1 MTKYIFVTGGV
12 VSGLGKGIT
21 SASLGNL
28 LKARGLSIVNQK
40 LDPYINV
47 DPDTMNPFQHGE
59 VFVTEDGATTDLD
72 LGHYERFTGVNL
84 RKDANVTTGS
94 IYRKVIERERKG
106 DYLGAT
112 VQVIPHIT
120 DEIKR
125 RIKGISNEVDV
136 QITEIGGTV
145 GDIEILPFL
154 EAARQI
160 RKEFGQEN
168 VMFVHVTLVPFI
180 GPSTELKTK
189 PTQHSVS
196 MLRSYG
202 ISPDLIVLRS
212 EQELT
217 DEIKSKV
224 SLFCDVSFENVI
236 NAPDLDDI
244 YDVPIKMYEEGLDA
258 AVDKR
263 LALNSDSPDL
273 SRWNEMLSLKNGV
286 NKNVKI
292 AILGKY
298 FGLPDSYMSV
308 VEALK
313 HSCLQNKVNLDLVW
327 IDADNYEIED
337 LKNLNG
343 VVVPGGFGYR
353 GIEGKIGAIEYLR
366 KNKIPFLGICLGL
379 QCAVIEFARNVCGI
393 SDANSTEFS
402 QTTKNP
408 VIDLLP
414 NQDLEADDVGAS
426 MRLGTY
432 PCKIQPDTMAKDI
445 YNNEII
451 YERHR
456 HRYEVNN
463 KFRNELESKGLVFSG
478 LSPDEDLVEM
488 IELKDHPYFVA
499 SQFHPEFKSRPWDPA
514 PMFNSFI
521 AASKEIEF
529 FDEKGSRIHELEKVE
544 INPYGLKILELNEIP
559 SLKKQ
564 KGLFI
569 IWADSGIKG
578 EHYLHAGDG
587 VPLRTVKALDE
598 GLPPFNSK
606 GLSIFISYK
615 I

>member
-28 LKARGLSIVNQK
+28 LKARGLTVINQK

-84 RKDANVTTGS
+84 RKDSNVTTGS
-94 IYRKVIERERKG
+94 IYRKVIESERKG

-125 RIKGISNEVDV
+125 RIKGISNDVDV

-160 RKEFGQEN
+160 RKELGTEN

-196 MLRSYG
+196 LLRAAG
-202 ISPDLIVLRS
+202 ISPDIIVLRS
-212 EQELT
+212 DRELN

-224 SLFCDVSFENVI
+224 SLFCDVAVNNVI

-244 YDVPIKMYEEGLDA
+244 YEVPLRMLEEGLDQ
-258 AVDKR
+258 AVDER
-263 LALNSDSPDL
+263 LNLHTSEPSL
-273 SRWNEMLSLKNGV
+273 EEWKSMVSLKLEADQT
-286 NKNVKI
+286 VKI

-298 FGLPDSYMSV
+298 FGLPDSYLSV
-308 VEALK
+308 VESLNHA
-313 HSCLQNKVNLDLVW
+313 CLQNKVKLDLHW
-327 IDADNYEIED
+327 IDADNFELETLQD
-337 LKNLNG
+337 LDG
-343 VVVPGGFGYR
+343 VIVPGGFGYR
-353 GIEGKIGAIEYLR
+353 GIEGKISAIEYIR
-366 KNKIPFLGICLGL
+366 KNNIPFLGICLGL

-393 SDANSTEFS
+393 DDANSSEFS
-402 QTTKNP
+402 KNTKNY

-414 NQDLEADDVGAS
+414 NQDLEKDDVGAS

-432 PCKIQPDTMAKDI
+432 PCKLNDDSLAAQIYKD
-445 YNNEII
+445 EII

-463 KFRNELESKGLVFSG
+463 KYREIFIEKGMKIGGV
-478 LSPDEDLVEM
+478 SPDNNLVEM
-488 IELKDHPYFVA
+488 IELPDHPFFIA

-514 PMFNSFI
+514 PLF
-521 AASKEIEF
+521 KEF
-529 FDEKGSRIHELEKVE
+529 VLA
-544 INPYGLKILELNEIP
+544 
-559 SLKKQ
+559 SLKN
-564 KGLFI
+564 I
-569 IWADSGIKG
+569 SNNSENIVSETIK
-578 EHYLHAGDG
+578 E
-587 VPLRTVKALDE
+587 K
-598 GLPPFNSK
+598 
-606 GLSIFISYK
+606 
-615 I
+615 

>member
-28 LKARGLSIVNQK
+28 LKARGLSVVNQK

-160 RKEFGQEN
+160 RKELGQEN

-202 ISPDLIVLRS
+202 ISPDIIVLRS
-212 EQELT
+212 EQELN
-217 DEIKSKV
+217 DEIKNKV
-224 SLFCDVSFENVI
+224 SLFCDVSLENVI

-244 YDVPIKMYEEGLDA
+244 YDIPIKMFEEGLDSS
-258 AVDKR
+258 VNTR
-263 LALNSDSPDL
+263 LMLNSSSPDFTQ
-273 SRWNEMLSLKNGV
+273 WKQMLSLKDGV
-286 NKNVKI
+286 QKNIKI

-313 HSCLQNKVNLDLVW
+313 HACLHNKVNLELVW
-327 IDADNYEIED
+327 IDADNFD
-337 LKNLNG
+337 LDELKKLNG

-353 GIEGKIGAIEYLR
+353 GIEGKILAIEYLR
-366 KNKIPFLGICLGL
+366 KNNIPFLGICLGL

-414 NQDLEADDVGAS
+414 NQNLEHDDVGAS

-432 PCKIQPDTMAKDI
+432 PCKIQPNTTVNEI
-445 YNNEII
+445 YKNEII

-463 KFRNELESKGLVFSG
+463 KFRKELEDNGLIFSG

-499 SQFHPEFKSRPWDPA
+499 SQFHPEFKSRPWEPA

-521 AASKEIEF
+521 NASKNIEF
-529 FDEKGSRIHELEKVE
+529 VIENVEDGQKV
-544 INPYGLKILELNEIP
+544 K
-559 SLKKQ
+559 
-564 KGLFI
+564 
-569 IWADSGIKG
+569 D
-578 EHYLHAGDG
+578 
-587 VPLRTVKALDE
+587 
-598 GLPPFNSK
+598 
-606 GLSIFISYK
+606 
-615 I
+615 

>member
-28 LKARGLSIVNQK
+28 LKARNLTVVNQK

-84 RKDANVTTGS
+84 KRDANVTTGS

-106 DYLGAT
+106 SYLGDT

-125 RIKGISNEVDV
+125 RIKGISNNVDV

-168 VMFVHVTLVPFI
+168 VMFVHVTLVPYI

-202 ISPDLIVLRS
+202 ISPDLIVLR
-212 EQELT
+212 T
-217 DEIKSKV
+217 DRDLGQEIKNKV
-224 SLFCDVSFENVI
+224 SLFCDVDISNVI
-236 NAPDLDDI
+236 EAPDLSDI
-244 YDVPIKMYEEGLDA
+244 YDVPIKMFEEGLDE

-263 LALNSDSPDL
+263 LNLQTSPPDL
-273 SRWNEMLSLKNGV
+273 SKWKSMMDLKKDIK
-286 NKNVKI
+286 KNI
-292 AILGKY
+292 RIGILGKY

-308 VEALK
+308 VEALR
-313 HSCLQNKVNLDLVW
+313 HSCLQQKLSLDLVW
-327 IDADNYEIED
+327 LDADNYELEE
-337 LKNLNG
+337 LSSLNG
-343 VVVPGGFGYR
+343 VIIPGGFGYR
-353 GIEGKIGAIEYLR
+353 GIEGKIEAIKYIRE
-366 KNKIPFLGICLGL
+366 NKIPFLGICLGL
-379 QCAVIEFARNVCGI
+379 QCAVIEFARNVCNI
-393 SDANSTEFS
+393 KDANSSEFS
-402 QTTKNP
+402 QSSENL

-414 NQDLEADDVGAS
+414 DQNLEKDDVGAS

-432 PCKIQPDTMAKDI
+432 PCKIQSGSVSKSIYKD
-445 YNNEII
+445 EVI

-463 KFRNELESKGLVFSG
+463 KYRDQLAEGGLVFSG
-478 LSPDEDLVEM
+478 LSPDNNLVEM
-488 IELKDHPYFVA
+488 IELRDHPYFVA
-499 SQFHPEFKSRPWDPA
+499 SQFHPEFKSRPWEPA
-514 PMFNSFI
+514 PMFYSFVE
-521 AASKEIEF
+521 AAA
-529 FDEKGSRIHELEKVE
+529 KVE
-544 INPYGLKILELNEIP
+544 NSE
-559 SLKKQ
+559 
-564 KGLFI
+564 
-569 IWADSGIKG
+569 
-578 EHYLHAGDG
+578 
-587 VPLRTVKALDE
+587 VPLKNEQTVSD
-598 GLPPFNSK
+598 
-606 GLSIFISYK
+606 
-615 I
+615 

>member
-28 LKARGLSIVNQK
+28 LKSRGLTIVNQK

-84 RKDANVTTGS
+84 GKDANVTTGS

-125 RIKGISNEVDV
+125 RIKGISNDVDV

-145 GDIEILPFL
+145 GDIEILPYL

-160 RKEFGQEN
+160 RKELGQEN
-168 VMFVHVTLVPFI
+168 VMFIHVTLVPYI
-180 GPSTELKTK
+180 GPSTEMKTK

-196 MLRSYG
+196 MLRGYG
-202 ISPDLIVLRS
+202 ISPDIIVLRS
-212 EQELT
+212 DRAL
-217 DEIKSKV
+217 DEDIKNKV
-224 SLFCDVSFENVI
+224 SLFCDVSYENII

-244 YDVPIKMYEEGLDA
+244 YDVPLKMHSEGLDI

-263 LALNSDSPDL
+263 LNLNTENPELEDWKSMLDL
-273 SRWNEMLSLKNGV
+273 KKEATKVVS
-286 NKNVKI
+286 I

-298 FGLPDSYMSV
+298 FGLPDSYLSV
-308 VEALK
+308 VESLK
-313 HSCLQNKVNLDLVW
+313 HACLQNKVSLDLQW

-337 LKNLNG
+337 ISNLDG
-343 VVVPGGFGYR
+343 VVVPGGFGVR
-353 GIEGKIGAIEYLR
+353 GIEGKIAAIQYLR
-366 KNKIPFLGICLGL
+366 ENKIPFLGICLGL

-393 SDANSTEFS
+393 TNANSSEFS
-402 QTTKNP
+402 QNTKDF

-414 NQDLEADDVGAS
+414 NQDLDKDDVGAS

-432 PCKIQPDTMAKDI
+432 PCKIIKDTKTSEI
-445 YNNEII
+445 YIDEVI

-463 KFRNELESKGLVFSG
+463 KYRELLEKNGLIFSG
-478 LSPDEDLVEM
+478 LSPDNKLVEM
-488 IELKDHPYFVA
+488 IELKDHPFFVA
-499 SQFHPEFKSRPWDPA
+499 SQFHPEFKSRPWQPA
-514 PMFNSFI
+514 PMFHKFI
-521 AASKEIEF
+521 QSASTM
-529 FDEKGSRIHELEKVE
+529 
-544 INPYGLKILELNEIP
+544 N
-559 SLKKQ
+559 KKDN
-564 KGLFI
+564 
-569 IWADSGIKG
+569 A
-578 EHYLHAGDG
+578 
-587 VPLRTVKALDE
+587 V
-598 GLPPFNSK
+598 
-606 GLSIFISYK
+606 SYK
-615 I
+615 TKVKD

>member
-1 MTKYIFVTGGV
+1 VTKYIFVTGGV

-28 LKARGLSIVNQK
+28 LKSRGLSIVNQK

-125 RIKGISNEVDV
+125 RIKGISNDVDV

-160 RKEFGQEN
+160 RKELGSEN
-168 VMFVHVTLVPFI
+168 VMFIHVTLVPFI

-196 MLRSYG
+196 MLRGYG

-212 EQELT
+212 DRGL
-217 DEIKSKV
+217 DEDIKNKV
-224 SLFCDVSFENVI
+224 SLFCDVSYENVI

-244 YDVPIKMYEEGLDA
+244 YDVPLKMHSEGLDA

-263 LALNSDSPDL
+263 LNLDTTEPELQDWKNMLDL
-273 SRWNEMLSLKNGV
+273 KKEATKDV
-286 NKNVKI
+286 EI

-308 VEALK
+308 VESLK
-313 HSCLQNKVNLDLVW
+313 HACLQNKVNLNLHW
-327 IDADNYEIED
+327 IDADNYDNED
-337 LKNLNG
+337 LSNLDG
-343 VVVPGGFGYR
+343 VVVPGGFGVR
-353 GIEGKIGAIEYLR
+353 GIEGKISAIQYLR
-366 KNKIPFLGICLGL
+366 ENKVPFLGICLGL
-379 QCAVIEFARNVCGI
+379 QCAVIEYARNVCGI
-393 SDANSTEFS
+393 SDANSSEFS
-402 QTTKNP
+402 QNTKDF

-414 NQDLEADDVGAS
+414 NQDLDKDDVGAS

-432 PCKIQPDTMAKDI
+432 PCKIEKNTLTSEIYKD
-445 YNNEII
+445 EVI

-463 KFRNELESKGLVFSG
+463 KYRDTLEENGLIFSG
-478 LSPDEDLVEM
+478 LSPDNNLVEM
-488 IELKDHPYFVA
+488 IELKDHPFFVA
-499 SQFHPEFKSRPWDPA
+499 SQFHPEFKSRPWEPS
-514 PMFNSFI
+514 PIFNSFI
-521 AASKEIEF
+521 KSASIKTQNKNEATL
-529 FDEKGSRIHELEKVE
+529 KTKV
-544 INPYGLKILELNEIP
+544 K
-559 SLKKQ
+559 
-564 KGLFI
+564 
-569 IWADSGIKG
+569 D
-578 EHYLHAGDG
+578 
-587 VPLRTVKALDE
+587 
-598 GLPPFNSK
+598 
-606 GLSIFISYK
+606 
-615 I
+615 

>member
-28 LKARGLSIVNQK
+28 LKSRGLSVINQK

-84 RKDANVTTGS
+84 RKDSNVTTGS
-94 IYRKVIERERKG
+94 IYRKVIESERKG

-125 RIKGISNEVDV
+125 RIKGISNDIDV

-160 RKEFGQEN
+160 RKELGSEN
-168 VMFVHVTLVPFI
+168 VMFIHVTLVPFI

-189 PTQHSVS
+189 PTQHSVTL
-196 MLRSYG
+196 LRAAG

-212 EQELT
+212 DRELNE
-217 DEIKSKV
+217 EIKSKV
-224 SLFCDVSFENVI
+224 SLFCDVSLSNVI

-244 YDVPIKMYEEGLDA
+244 YEVPLRMFDEGLDN
-258 AVDKR
+258 AVNDR
-263 LALNSDSPDL
+263 LKLNSNSQDL
-273 SRWNEMLSLKNGV
+273 SQWKTMVDLKQNA
-286 NKNVKI
+286 KNTVKI

-298 FGLPDSYMSV
+298 FGLPDSYLSV
-308 VEALK
+308 VESLK
-313 HSCLQNKVNLDLVW
+313 HSCLQNNVKLDLHW
-327 IDADNYEIED
+327 IDADNFELD
-337 LKNLNG
+337 SLADMDG
-343 VVVPGGFGYR
+343 VIVPGGFGYR
-353 GIEGKIGAIEYLR
+353 GIEGKISAIQYIRE
-366 KNKIPFLGICLGL
+366 NKIPFLGICLGL
-379 QCAVIEFARNVCGI
+379 QCAVIEFARNICGI
-393 SDANSTEFS
+393 SDANSSEFS
-402 QTTKNP
+402 QNTKNY

-414 NQDLEADDVGAS
+414 NQDLDKDDVGAS

-432 PCKIQPDTMAKDI
+432 PCKINPDTIASKI
-445 YNNEII
+445 YSDEVI

-463 KFRNELESKGLVFSG
+463 KYRDKLIENGLIIGGV
-478 LSPDEDLVEM
+478 SPDNNLVEM
-488 IELKDHPYFVA
+488 IEIKDHPYFVA
-499 SQFHPEFKSRPWDPA
+499 SQFHPEFKSRPWEPA
-514 PMFNSFI
+514 PLFNDFI
-521 AASKEIEF
+521 AS
-529 FDEKGSRIHELEKVE
+529 S
-544 INPYGLKILELNEIP
+544 
-559 SLKKQ
+559 
-564 KGLFI
+564 
-569 IWADSGIKG
+569 IKTKSS
-578 EHYLHAGDG
+578 ESNNI
-587 VPLRTVKALDE
+587 VSETVK
-598 GLPPFNSK
+598 K
-606 GLSIFISYK
+606 K
-615 I
+615 

>member
-28 LKARGLSIVNQK
+28 LKARGLTVINQK

-84 RKDANVTTGS
+84 RKDSNVTTGS
-94 IYRKVIERERKG
+94 IYRKVIESERKG

-125 RIKGISNEVDV
+125 RIKGISNDVDV

-160 RKEFGQEN
+160 RKELGTEN

-196 MLRSYG
+196 LLRAAG
-202 ISPDLIVLRS
+202 ISPDIIVLRS
-212 EQELT
+212 DRELN

-224 SLFCDVSFENVI
+224 SLFCDVAVNNVI
-236 NAPDLDDI
+236 YAPDLDDI
-244 YDVPIKMYEEGLDA
+244 YEVPLRMLEEGLDQ
-258 AVDKR
+258 AVDER
-263 LALNSDSPDL
+263 LNLHTSEPSL
-273 SRWNEMLSLKNGV
+273 EEWKSMVSLKLEADQT
-286 NKNVKI
+286 VKI

-298 FGLPDSYMSV
+298 FGLPDSYLSV
-308 VEALK
+308 VESLNHA
-313 HSCLQNKVNLDLVW
+313 CLQNKVKLDLHW
-327 IDADNYEIED
+327 IDADNFELETLQDID
-337 LKNLNG
+337 G
-343 VVVPGGFGYR
+343 VIVPGGFGYR
-353 GIEGKIGAIEYLR
+353 GIEGKISAIEYIR
-366 KNKIPFLGICLGL
+366 KNNIPFLGICLGL

-393 SDANSTEFS
+393 DDANSSEFS
-402 QTTKNP
+402 KNTKNY

-414 NQDLEADDVGAS
+414 NQDLEKDDVGAS

-432 PCKIQPDTMAKDI
+432 PCKLNDDSLAAQIYKD
-445 YNNEII
+445 EII

-463 KFRNELESKGLVFSG
+463 KYREIFIEKGMKIGGV
-478 LSPDEDLVEM
+478 SPDNNLVEM
-488 IELKDHPYFVA
+488 IELPDHPFFIA

-514 PMFNSFI
+514 PLF
-521 AASKEIEF
+521 KEF
-529 FDEKGSRIHELEKVE
+529 VLA
-544 INPYGLKILELNEIP
+544 
-559 SLKKQ
+559 SLKN
-564 KGLFI
+564 I
-569 IWADSGIKG
+569 SNNSDNIVSETIK
-578 EHYLHAGDG
+578 E
-587 VPLRTVKALDE
+587 K
-598 GLPPFNSK
+598 
-606 GLSIFISYK
+606 
-615 I
+615 

>member
-1 MTKYIFVTGGV
+1 VTKYIFVTGGV

-28 LKARGLSIVNQK
+28 LKSRGLSIVNQK

-125 RIKGISNEVDV
+125 RIKGISNDVDV

-160 RKEFGQEN
+160 RKELGSEN
-168 VMFVHVTLVPFI
+168 VMFIHVTLVPFI

-196 MLRSYG
+196 MLRGYG

-212 EQELT
+212 DRGL
-217 DEIKSKV
+217 DEDIKNKV
-224 SLFCDVSFENVI
+224 SLFCDVSYENVI

-244 YDVPIKMYEEGLDA
+244 YDVPLKMHSEGLDA

-263 LALNSDSPDL
+263 LNLDTIEPELQDWKNMLDL
-273 SRWNEMLSLKNGV
+273 KKEATKDV
-286 NKNVKI
+286 EI

-308 VEALK
+308 VESLK
-313 HSCLQNKVNLDLVW
+313 HACLQNKVNLNLHW
-327 IDADNYEIED
+327 IDADNYDNED
-337 LKNLNG
+337 LSNLDG
-343 VVVPGGFGYR
+343 VVVPGGFGVR
-353 GIEGKIGAIEYLR
+353 GIEGKISAIQYLR
-366 KNKIPFLGICLGL
+366 ENKVPFLGICLGL
-379 QCAVIEFARNVCGI
+379 QCAVIEYARNVCGI
-393 SDANSTEFS
+393 SDANSSEFS
-402 QTTKNP
+402 QNTKDF

-414 NQDLEADDVGAS
+414 NQDLDKDDVGAS

-432 PCKIQPDTMAKDI
+432 PCKIEKNTLTSEIYKD
-445 YNNEII
+445 EVI

-463 KFRNELESKGLVFSG
+463 KYRDTLEENGLIFSG
-478 LSPDEDLVEM
+478 LSPDNNLVEM
-488 IELKDHPYFVA
+488 IELKDHPFFVA
-499 SQFHPEFKSRPWDPA
+499 SQFHPEFKSRPWEPS
-514 PMFNSFI
+514 PIFNSFI
-521 AASKEIEF
+521 KSASIETQNKN
-529 FDEKGSRIHELEKVE
+529 EATLKTKV
-544 INPYGLKILELNEIP
+544 K
-559 SLKKQ
+559 
-564 KGLFI
+564 
-569 IWADSGIKG
+569 D
-578 EHYLHAGDG
+578 
-587 VPLRTVKALDE
+587 
-598 GLPPFNSK
+598 
-606 GLSIFISYK
+606 
-615 I
+615 

>member
-28 LKARGLSIVNQK
+28 LKSRGLSVINQK

-84 RKDANVTTGS
+84 RKDSNVTTGS
-94 IYRKVIERERKG
+94 IYRKVIESERKG

-125 RIKGISNEVDV
+125 RIKGISNDIDV

-160 RKEFGQEN
+160 RKELGSEN

-189 PTQHSVS
+189 PTQHSVTL
-196 MLRSYG
+196 LRAAG

-212 EQELT
+212 DRELNE
-217 DEIKSKV
+217 EIKSKV
-224 SLFCDVSFENVI
+224 SLFCDVSLSNVI

-244 YDVPIKMYEEGLDA
+244 YEVPLRMFDEGLDN
-258 AVDKR
+258 AVNDR
-263 LALNSDSPDL
+263 LKLNSNSQDL
-273 SRWNEMLSLKNGV
+273 SQWKTMVDLKQNAI
-286 NKNVKI
+286 NTVKI

-298 FGLPDSYMSV
+298 FGLPDSYLSV
-308 VEALK
+308 VESLK
-313 HSCLQNKVNLDLVW
+313 HSCLHNNVKLDLHW
-327 IDADNYEIED
+327 IDADNFELD
-337 LKNLNG
+337 SLADMDG
-343 VVVPGGFGYR
+343 VIVPGGFGYR
-353 GIEGKIGAIEYLR
+353 GIEGKISAIQYIRE
-366 KNKIPFLGICLGL
+366 NKIPFLGICLGL

-393 SDANSTEFS
+393 SDANSSEFS
-402 QTTKNP
+402 QNTKNY

-414 NQDLEADDVGAS
+414 NQDLDKDDVGAS

-432 PCKIQPDTMAKDI
+432 PCKINPDTIASKI
-445 YNNEII
+445 YSDEVI

-463 KFRNELESKGLVFSG
+463 KYRDKLIENGLIIGGV
-478 LSPDEDLVEM
+478 SPDNNLVEM
-488 IELKDHPYFVA
+488 IEIKDHPYFVA
-499 SQFHPEFKSRPWDPA
+499 SQFHPEFKSRPWEPA
-514 PMFNSFI
+514 PLFNDFI
-521 AASKEIEF
+521 AS
-529 FDEKGSRIHELEKVE
+529 S
-544 INPYGLKILELNEIP
+544 
-559 SLKKQ
+559 
-564 KGLFI
+564 
-569 IWADSGIKG
+569 IKTKSS
-578 EHYLHAGDG
+578 ESNNI
-587 VPLRTVKALDE
+587 VTETVK
-598 GLPPFNSK
+598 K
-606 GLSIFISYK
+606 K
-615 I
+615 

>member
-28 LKARGLSIVNQK
+28 LKSRGLSVVNQK

-72 LGHYERFTGVNL
+72 LGHYERFTGINL

-125 RIKGISNEVDV
+125 RIKGISNDVDV

-212 EQELT
+212 DRDLT

-224 SLFCDVSFENVI
+224 SLFCDVDLHNVI
-236 NAPDLDDI
+236 NAPDLNDI
-244 YDVPIKMYEEGLDA
+244 YDVPLKMLDEGLDS

-263 LALNSDSPDL
+263 LKLNTPEPDL
-273 SRWNEMLSLKNGV
+273 TKWKSMMSLKEGV
-286 NKNVKI
+286 TKNVNI

-313 HSCLQNKVNLDLVW
+313 HACLQNKVKLNLHW
-327 IDADNYEIED
+327 IDADNFDIEELSSLD
-337 LKNLNG
+337 G

-353 GIEGKIGAIEYLR
+353 GIEGKISAIEFIR
-366 KNKIPFLGICLGL
+366 KNNIPFLGICLGL

-393 SDANSTEFS
+393 SDANSSEFS
-402 QTTKNP
+402 KNSKNP
-408 VIDLLP
+408 VIDILP
-414 NQDLEADDVGAS
+414 NQNLEKDDIGAS

-432 PCKIQPDTMAKDI
+432 PCKVIPDTHAQEI
-445 YNNEII
+445 YGNEIV

-463 KFRNELESKGLVFSG
+463 KYRKDLEASGLVFSG
-478 LSPDEDLVEM
+478 VSPDDDLIEM
-488 IELKDHPYFVA
+488 IELKDHPFFVA

-521 AASKEIEF
+521 KASKEI
-529 FDEKGSRIHELEKVE
+529 DISTEKIDDSSKVR
-544 INPYGLKILELNEIP
+544 
-559 SLKKQ
+559 
-564 KGLFI
+564 
-569 IWADSGIKG
+569 D
-578 EHYLHAGDG
+578 
-587 VPLRTVKALDE
+587 
-598 GLPPFNSK
+598 
-606 GLSIFISYK
+606 
-615 I
+615 

>member
-1 MTKYIFVTGGV
+1 VTKYIFVTGGV

-28 LKARGLSIVNQK
+28 LKSRGLTIVNQK

-125 RIKGISNEVDV
+125 RIKGISNDVDV

-154 EAARQI
+154 EAARQM
-160 RKEFGQEN
+160 RKELGQEN
-168 VMFVHVTLVPFI
+168 VMFIHVTLVPFI

-196 MLRSYG
+196 MLRGYG
-202 ISPDLIVLRS
+202 ISPDIIVLRS
-212 EQELT
+212 DRKL
-217 DEIKSKV
+217 DEDIKNKV
-224 SLFCDVSFENVI
+224 SLFCDVSYENVI

-244 YDVPIKMYEEGLDA
+244 YDVPLKMHSEGLDV
-258 AVDKR
+258 AVNKR
-263 LALNSDSPDL
+263 LNLNTEEPEL
-273 SRWNEMLSLKNGV
+273 NEWKNMLSLK
-286 NKNVKI
+286 KESSKDVKI

-308 VEALK
+308 VESLK
-313 HSCLQNKVNLDLVW
+313 HACLQNKVNLDLQW
-327 IDADNYEIED
+327 IDADNYDAED
-337 LKNLNG
+337 ISNLDG
-343 VVVPGGFGYR
+343 VVVPGGFGVR
-353 GIEGKIGAIEYLR
+353 GIEGKISAIQYLR
-366 KNKIPFLGICLGL
+366 ENKIPFLGICLGL
-379 QCAVIEFARNVCGI
+379 QCAVIEYARNVCGI
-393 SDANSTEFS
+393 NEANSSEFS
-402 QTTKNP
+402 QNTKDF

-414 NQDLEADDVGAS
+414 NQDLEKDDVGAS

-432 PCKIQPDTMAKDI
+432 PCKITKNTITSEIYKD
-445 YNNEII
+445 EVI

-463 KFRNELESKGLVFSG
+463 KYREVLEKNGLIFSG
-478 LSPDEDLVEM
+478 LSPDNNLVEM
-488 IELKDHPYFVA
+488 IELKDHPFFVA
-499 SQFHPEFKSRPWDPA
+499 SQFHPEFKSRPWEPA
-514 PMFNSFI
+514 PMFNKFI
-521 AASKEIEF
+521 QSAASSQNT
-529 FDEKGSRIHELEKVE
+529 EKTTSTKTKV
-544 INPYGLKILELNEIP
+544 K
-559 SLKKQ
+559 
-564 KGLFI
+564 
-569 IWADSGIKG
+569 D
-578 EHYLHAGDG
+578 
-587 VPLRTVKALDE
+587 
-598 GLPPFNSK
+598 
-606 GLSIFISYK
+606 
-615 I
+615 

>member
-28 LKARGLSIVNQK
+28 LKSRGLTIVNQK

-72 LGHYERFTGVNL
+72 LGHYKRFTGVNL

-125 RIKGISNEVDV
+125 RIKGISNDVDV

-154 EAARQI
+154 EAARQM
-160 RKEFGQEN
+160 RKELGQEN
-168 VMFVHVTLVPFI
+168 VMFIHVTLVPFI

-196 MLRSYG
+196 MLRGYG
-202 ISPDLIVLRS
+202 ISPDIIVLRS
-212 EQELT
+212 DRKL
-217 DEIKSKV
+217 DEDIKNKV
-224 SLFCDVSFENVI
+224 SLFCDVSYENVI

-244 YDVPIKMYEEGLDA
+244 YDVPLKMHSEGLDV
-258 AVDKR
+258 AVNKR
-263 LALNSDSPDL
+263 LNLNTEEPEL
-273 SRWNEMLSLKNGV
+273 NEWKNMLSLK
-286 NKNVKI
+286 KESSKDVKI

-308 VEALK
+308 VESLK
-313 HSCLQNKVNLDLVW
+313 HACLQNKVNLDLQW
-327 IDADNYEIED
+327 IDADNYDAED
-337 LKNLNG
+337 ISNLDG
-343 VVVPGGFGYR
+343 VVVPGGFGVR
-353 GIEGKIGAIEYLR
+353 GIEGKISAIQYLR
-366 KNKIPFLGICLGL
+366 ENKIPFLGICLGL
-379 QCAVIEFARNVCGI
+379 QCAVIEYARNVCGI
-393 SDANSTEFS
+393 NEANSSEFS
-402 QTTKNP
+402 QNTKDF

-414 NQDLEADDVGAS
+414 NQDLDKDDVGAS

-432 PCKIQPDTMAKDI
+432 PCKITKNTITSEIYKD
-445 YNNEII
+445 EVI

-463 KFRNELESKGLVFSG
+463 KYREVLEKNGLIFSG
-478 LSPDEDLVEM
+478 LSPDNNLVEM
-488 IELKDHPYFVA
+488 IELKDHPFFVA
-499 SQFHPEFKSRPWDPA
+499 SQFHPEFKSRPWEPA
-514 PMFNSFI
+514 PMFNKFI
-521 AASKEIEF
+521 QSAASSQNT
-529 FDEKGSRIHELEKVE
+529 EKTTSAKTKV
-544 INPYGLKILELNEIP
+544 K
-559 SLKKQ
+559 
-564 KGLFI
+564 
-569 IWADSGIKG
+569 D
-578 EHYLHAGDG
+578 
-587 VPLRTVKALDE
+587 
-598 GLPPFNSK
+598 
-606 GLSIFISYK
+606 
-615 I
+615 

>member
-28 LKARGLSIVNQK
+28 LKARGLSVVNQK

-160 RKEFGQEN
+160 RKELGQEN

-202 ISPDLIVLRS
+202 ISPDIIVLRS
-212 EQELT
+212 EQELN
-217 DEIKSKV
+217 DEIKNKV
-224 SLFCDVSFENVI
+224 SLFCDVSLENVI

-244 YDVPIKMYEEGLDA
+244 YDIPIKMFEEGLDSS
-258 AVDKR
+258 VNTR
-263 LALNSDSPDL
+263 LMLNSSPPDFTQ
-273 SRWNEMLSLKNGV
+273 WKQMLSLKDGV
-286 NKNVKI
+286 QKNIKI

-313 HSCLQNKVNLDLVW
+313 HACLHNKVNLDLVW
-327 IDADNYEIED
+327 IDADNFDIDE
-337 LKNLNG
+337 LKKLNG

-353 GIEGKIGAIEYLR
+353 GIEGKILAIEYLR
-366 KNKIPFLGICLGL
+366 KNNIPFLGICLGL

-414 NQDLEADDVGAS
+414 SQNLEHDDVGAS

-432 PCKIQPDTMAKDI
+432 PCKTQPNTNVNEI
-445 YNNEII
+445 YKNEII

-463 KFRNELESKGLVFSG
+463 KFRKELEDNGLIFSG
-478 LSPDEDLVEM
+478 LSPDGDLVEM

-499 SQFHPEFKSRPWDPA
+499 SQFHPEFKSRPWEPA
-514 PMFNSFI
+514 PMFNSFVN
-521 AASKEIEF
+521 ASKNIEF
-529 FDEKGSRIHELEKVE
+529 VIKNVEDGQKV
-544 INPYGLKILELNEIP
+544 K
-559 SLKKQ
+559 
-564 KGLFI
+564 
-569 IWADSGIKG
+569 D
-578 EHYLHAGDG
+578 
-587 VPLRTVKALDE
+587 
-598 GLPPFNSK
+598 
-606 GLSIFISYK
+606 
-615 I
+615 

>member
-28 LKARGLSIVNQK
+28 LKARGLSVVNQK

-160 RKEFGQEN
+160 RKELGQEN

-202 ISPDLIVLRS
+202 ISPDIIVLRS
-212 EQELT
+212 EQELN
-217 DEIKSKV
+217 DEIKNKV
-224 SLFCDVSFENVI
+224 SLFCDVSLENVI

-244 YDVPIKMYEEGLDA
+244 YDIPIKMFEEGLDSS
-258 AVDKR
+258 VNTR
-263 LALNSDSPDL
+263 LMLNSDSPDFTQ
-273 SRWNEMLSLKNGV
+273 WKQMLSLKDGV
-286 NKNVKI
+286 QKNIKI

-313 HSCLQNKVNLDLVW
+313 HACLHNKVSLDLVW
-327 IDADNYEIED
+327 IDADNFD
-337 LKNLNG
+337 LDELKKLNG

-353 GIEGKIGAIEYLR
+353 GIEGKILAIEYLR
-366 KNKIPFLGICLGL
+366 KNNIPFLGICLGL

-414 NQDLEADDVGAS
+414 NQNLEHDDVGAS

-432 PCKIQPDTMAKDI
+432 PCKIQPNTTVNEI
-445 YNNEII
+445 YKNEII

-463 KFRNELESKGLVFSG
+463 KFRKELEDNGLIFSG

-499 SQFHPEFKSRPWDPA
+499 SQFHPEFKSRPWEPA

-521 AASKEIEF
+521 NASKNIEF
-529 FDEKGSRIHELEKVE
+529 VIENVEDGQKV
-544 INPYGLKILELNEIP
+544 K
-559 SLKKQ
+559 
-564 KGLFI
+564 
-569 IWADSGIKG
+569 D
-578 EHYLHAGDG
+578 
-587 VPLRTVKALDE
+587 
-598 GLPPFNSK
+598 
-606 GLSIFISYK
+606 
-615 I
+615 

>member
-28 LKARGLSIVNQK
+28 LKSRGLSVVNQK

-94 IYRKVIERERKG
+94 IYRKVIDRERKG
-106 DYLGAT
+106 DYLGDT

-125 RIKGISNEVDV
+125 RIKGISNDVDV

-168 VMFVHVTLVPFI
+168 VMFVQVTLVPFI

-202 ISPDLIVLRS
+202 ISPDIIVLRS
-212 EQELT
+212 EQELN
-217 DEIKSKV
+217 DEIKNKV
-224 SLFCDVSFENVI
+224 SLFCDVSIDNVI

-244 YDVPIKMYEEGLDA
+244 YDIPLKMHEEGLDSS
-258 AVDKR
+258 VNTR
-263 LALNSDSPDL
+263 LSLNSKDPNL
-273 SRWNEMLSLKNGV
+273 TQWKQMLSLKKGV
-286 NKNVKI
+286 QQNIKI

-313 HSCLQNKVNLDLVW
+313 HACLQNKVNLDLLW
-327 IDADNYEIED
+327 IDADNFD
-337 LKNLNG
+337 LDELKKLNG

-353 GIEGKIGAIEYLR
+353 GIEGKILAIEFLR

-414 NQDLEADDVGAS
+414 NQNLEDDDIGAS

-432 PCKIQPDTMAKDI
+432 PCKIQSDTTANKI
-445 YNNEII
+445 YNNEIV

-463 KFRNELESKGLVFSG
+463 KFRKNLEDNGLIFSG
-478 LSPDEDLVEM
+478 LSPDEDLIEM

-499 SQFHPEFKSRPWDPA
+499 SQFHPEFKSRPWEPA

-521 AASKEIEF
+521 LASKNIEF
-529 FDEKGSRIHELEKVE
+529 VIENVEDGQKV
-544 INPYGLKILELNEIP
+544 K
-559 SLKKQ
+559 
-564 KGLFI
+564 
-569 IWADSGIKG
+569 D
-578 EHYLHAGDG
+578 
-587 VPLRTVKALDE
+587 
-598 GLPPFNSK
+598 
-606 GLSIFISYK
+606 
-615 I
+615 

>member
-1 MTKYIFVTGGV
+1 VTKYIFVTGGV

-432 PCKIQPDTMAKDI
+432 PCKIQPDTMAKDV

-521 AASKEIEF
+521 AASKEIKF
-529 FDEKGSRIHELEKVE
+529 FDENVKDEHKV
-544 INPYGLKILELNEIP
+544 K
-559 SLKKQ
+559 
-564 KGLFI
+564 
-569 IWADSGIKG
+569 D
-578 EHYLHAGDG
+578 
-587 VPLRTVKALDE
+587 
-598 GLPPFNSK
+598 
-606 GLSIFISYK
+606 
-615 I
+615 

>member
-28 LKARGLSIVNQK
+28 LKSRGLSIVNQK

-125 RIKGISNEVDV
+125 RIKGISNDVDV

-160 RKEFGQEN
+160 RKELGSEN
-168 VMFVHVTLVPFI
+168 VMFIHVTLVPFI

-196 MLRSYG
+196 MLRGYG

-212 EQELT
+212 DRGL
-217 DEIKSKV
+217 DEDIKNKV
-224 SLFCDVSFENVI
+224 SLFCDVSYENVI

-244 YDVPIKMYEEGLDA
+244 YDVPLKMHSEGLDA

-263 LALNSDSPDL
+263 LNLDTTEPELQDWKNMLDL
-273 SRWNEMLSLKNGV
+273 KKEATKDV
-286 NKNVKI
+286 EI

-308 VEALK
+308 VESLK
-313 HSCLQNKVNLDLVW
+313 HACLQNKVNLNLHW
-327 IDADNYEIED
+327 IDADNYDNED
-337 LKNLNG
+337 LSNLDG
-343 VVVPGGFGYR
+343 VVVPGGFGVR
-353 GIEGKIGAIEYLR
+353 GIEGKISAIQYLR
-366 KNKIPFLGICLGL
+366 ENKVPFLGICLGL
-379 QCAVIEFARNVCGI
+379 QCAVIEYARNGCGI
-393 SDANSTEFS
+393 NDANSSEFS
-402 QTTKNP
+402 QNTKDF

-414 NQDLEADDVGAS
+414 NQDLDKDDVGAS

-432 PCKIQPDTMAKDI
+432 PCKIEKNTLTSEIYKD
-445 YNNEII
+445 EVI

-463 KFRNELESKGLVFSG
+463 KYRDTLEENGLIFSG
-478 LSPDEDLVEM
+478 LSPDNNLVEM
-488 IELKDHPYFVA
+488 IELKDHPFFVA
-499 SQFHPEFKSRPWDPA
+499 SQFHPEFKSRPWEPS
-514 PMFNSFI
+514 PIFNSFI
-521 AASKEIEF
+521 KSASIKTQNKNEATL
-529 FDEKGSRIHELEKVE
+529 KTKV
-544 INPYGLKILELNEIP
+544 K
-559 SLKKQ
+559 
-564 KGLFI
+564 
-569 IWADSGIKG
+569 D
-578 EHYLHAGDG
+578 
-587 VPLRTVKALDE
+587 
-598 GLPPFNSK
+598 
-606 GLSIFISYK
+606 
-615 I
+615 

>member
-28 LKARGLSIVNQK
+28 LKSRGLSVVNQK

-94 IYRKVIERERKG
+94 IYRKVIDRERKG

-125 RIKGISNEVDV
+125 RIKGISNDVDV

-202 ISPDLIVLRS
+202 ISPDIIVLRS
-212 EQELT
+212 EQELN
-217 DEIKSKV
+217 DEIKNKV
-224 SLFCDVSFENVI
+224 SLFCDVSIDNVI

-244 YDVPIKMYEEGLDA
+244 YDVPIKMFEEGLDSS
-258 AVDKR
+258 VNTR
-263 LALNSDSPDL
+263 LSLNSKDPNL
-273 SRWNEMLSLKNGV
+273 SEWKQMLSLKDGV
-286 NKNVKI
+286 QQNIKI

-313 HSCLQNKVNLDLVW
+313 HACLQNKVNLDLLW
-327 IDADNYEIED
+327 IDADNFD
-337 LKNLNG
+337 LDELKKLNG

-353 GIEGKIGAIEYLR
+353 GIEGKILAIEYLR

-414 NQDLEADDVGAS
+414 NQNLENDDVGAS

-432 PCKIQPDTMAKDI
+432 PCKIESDTTANKI
-445 YNNEII
+445 YNNEIV

-463 KFRNELESKGLVFSG
+463 KFRKELEDNGLIFSG
-478 LSPDEDLVEM
+478 LSPDGDLIEM

-499 SQFHPEFKSRPWDPA
+499 SQFHPEFKSRPWEPA

-521 AASKEIEF
+521 AASKNVEFVIENVE
-529 FDEKGSRIHELEKVE
+529 DGQKV
-544 INPYGLKILELNEIP
+544 K
-559 SLKKQ
+559 
-564 KGLFI
+564 
-569 IWADSGIKG
+569 D
-578 EHYLHAGDG
+578 
-587 VPLRTVKALDE
+587 
-598 GLPPFNSK
+598 
-606 GLSIFISYK
+606 
-615 I
+615 

>member
-28 LKARGLSIVNQK
+28 LKSRGLSVINQK

-59 VFVTEDGATTDLD
+59 VFVTEDGATTYLD

-84 RKDANVTTGS
+84 RKDSNVTTGS
-94 IYRKVIERERKG
+94 IYRKVIESERKG

-125 RIKGISNEVDV
+125 RIKGISNDIDV

-160 RKEFGQEN
+160 RKELGSEN
-168 VMFVHVTLVPFI
+168 VMFIHVTLVPFI

-189 PTQHSVS
+189 PTQHSVTL
-196 MLRSYG
+196 LRAAG

-212 EQELT
+212 DRELNE
-217 DEIKSKV
+217 EIKSKV
-224 SLFCDVSFENVI
+224 SLFCDVSLSNVI

-244 YDVPIKMYEEGLDA
+244 YEVPLRMFDEGLDN
-258 AVDKR
+258 AVNDR
-263 LALNSDSPDL
+263 LKLNSNSQDL
-273 SRWNEMLSLKNGV
+273 SQWKTMVDLKQNAI
-286 NKNVKI
+286 NTVKI

-298 FGLPDSYMSV
+298 FGLPDSYLSV
-308 VEALK
+308 VESLK
-313 HSCLQNKVNLDLVW
+313 HSCLHNNVKLDLHW
-327 IDADNYEIED
+327 IDADNFELD
-337 LKNLNG
+337 SLADMDG
-343 VVVPGGFGYR
+343 VIVPGGFGYR
-353 GIEGKIGAIEYLR
+353 GIEGKISAIQYIRE
-366 KNKIPFLGICLGL
+366 NKIPFLGICLGL

-393 SDANSTEFS
+393 SDANSSEFS
-402 QTTKNP
+402 QNTKNY

-414 NQDLEADDVGAS
+414 NQDLDKDDVGAS

-432 PCKIQPDTMAKDI
+432 PCKINPDTIASKI
-445 YNNEII
+445 YSEEVI

-463 KFRNELESKGLVFSG
+463 KYRDKLIENGLIIGGV
-478 LSPDEDLVEM
+478 SPDNNLVEM
-488 IELKDHPYFVA
+488 IEIKDHPYFVA
-499 SQFHPEFKSRPWDPA
+499 SQFHPEFKSRPWEPA
-514 PMFNSFI
+514 PLFNDFI
-521 AASKEIEF
+521 AS
-529 FDEKGSRIHELEKVE
+529 S
-544 INPYGLKILELNEIP
+544 
-559 SLKKQ
+559 
-564 KGLFI
+564 
-569 IWADSGIKG
+569 IKTKSS
-578 EHYLHAGDG
+578 ESNNI
-587 VPLRTVKALDE
+587 VSETVK
-598 GLPPFNSK
+598 K
-606 GLSIFISYK
+606 K
-615 I
+615 

>member
-28 LKARGLSIVNQK
+28 LKARNLTVVNQK

-84 RKDANVTTGS
+84 KRDANVTTGS

-106 DYLGAT
+106 SYLGDT

-125 RIKGISNEVDV
+125 RIKGISNNVDV

-168 VMFVHVTLVPFI
+168 VMFVHVTLVPYI

-202 ISPDLIVLRS
+202 ISPDLIVLR
-212 EQELT
+212 T
-217 DEIKSKV
+217 DRDLGQEIKNKV
-224 SLFCDVSFENVI
+224 SLFCDVDISNVI
-236 NAPDLDDI
+236 EAPDLSDI
-244 YDVPIKMYEEGLDA
+244 YDVPIKMFEEGLDE

-263 LALNSDSPDL
+263 LNLQTSPPDL
-273 SRWNEMLSLKNGV
+273 SKWKSMMDLKKDIK
-286 NKNVKI
+286 KNI
-292 AILGKY
+292 RIGILGKY

-308 VEALK
+308 VEALR
-313 HSCLQNKVNLDLVW
+313 HSCLQQKLGLDLVW
-327 IDADNYEIED
+327 LDADNYD
-337 LKNLNG
+337 LEELSSLNG
-343 VVVPGGFGYR
+343 VIIPGGFGYR
-353 GIEGKIGAIEYLR
+353 GIEGKIEAIKYIRE
-366 KNKIPFLGICLGL
+366 NKIPFLGICLGL
-379 QCAVIEFARNVCGI
+379 QCAVIEFARNVCNI
-393 SDANSTEFS
+393 KDANSSEFS
-402 QTTKNP
+402 QSSKNL

-414 NQDLEADDVGAS
+414 DQNLEKDDVGAS

-432 PCKIQPDTMAKDI
+432 PCKIQNGSVSKSIYKD
-445 YNNEII
+445 EVI

-463 KFRNELESKGLVFSG
+463 KYRDQLAEGGLVFSG
-478 LSPDEDLVEM
+478 LSPDNNLVEM

-499 SQFHPEFKSRPWDPA
+499 SQFHPEFKSRPWEPA
-514 PMFNSFI
+514 PMFYSFVEAAAKIENS
-521 AASKEIEF
+521 E
-529 FDEKGSRIHELEKVE
+529 
-544 INPYGLKILELNEIP
+544 
-559 SLKKQ
+559 
-564 KGLFI
+564 
-569 IWADSGIKG
+569 
-578 EHYLHAGDG
+578 
-587 VPLRTVKALDE
+587 VPLKNEQTVSD
-598 GLPPFNSK
+598 
-606 GLSIFISYK
+606 
-615 I
+615 

>member
-28 LKARGLSIVNQK
+28 LKSRGLSVINQK

-84 RKDANVTTGS
+84 RKDSNVTTGS
-94 IYRKVIERERKG
+94 IYRKVIESERKG

-125 RIKGISNEVDV
+125 RIKGISNDIDV

-160 RKEFGQEN
+160 RKELGSEN
-168 VMFVHVTLVPFI
+168 VMFIHVTLVPFI

-189 PTQHSVS
+189 PTQHSVTL
-196 MLRSYG
+196 LRAAG

-212 EQELT
+212 DRELNE
-217 DEIKSKV
+217 EIKSKV
-224 SLFCDVSFENVI
+224 SLFCDVSLSNVI

-244 YDVPIKMYEEGLDA
+244 YEVPLRMFDEGLDN
-258 AVDKR
+258 AVNDR
-263 LALNSDSPDL
+263 LKLNSNSQDL
-273 SRWNEMLSLKNGV
+273 SQWKTMVDLKQNAI
-286 NKNVKI
+286 NTVKI

-298 FGLPDSYMSV
+298 FGLPDSYLSV
-308 VEALK
+308 VESLK
-313 HSCLQNKVNLDLVW
+313 HSCLQNNVKLDLHW
-327 IDADNYEIED
+327 IDADNFELD
-337 LKNLNG
+337 SLADMDG
-343 VVVPGGFGYR
+343 VIVPGGFGYR
-353 GIEGKIGAIEYLR
+353 GIEGKISAIQYIRE
-366 KNKIPFLGICLGL
+366 NKIPFLGICLGL

-393 SDANSTEFS
+393 SDANSSEFS
-402 QTTKNP
+402 QNTKNY

-414 NQDLEADDVGAS
+414 NQDLDKDDVGAS

-432 PCKIQPDTMAKDI
+432 PCKINPDTLASKI
-445 YNNEII
+445 YSDEVI

-463 KFRNELESKGLVFSG
+463 KYRDKLIENGLIIGGV
-478 LSPDEDLVEM
+478 SPDNNLVEM
-488 IELKDHPYFVA
+488 IEIKDHPYFVA
-499 SQFHPEFKSRPWDPA
+499 SQFHPEFKSRPWEPA
-514 PMFNSFI
+514 PLFNDFI
-521 AASKEIEF
+521 AS
-529 FDEKGSRIHELEKVE
+529 S
-544 INPYGLKILELNEIP
+544 
-559 SLKKQ
+559 
-564 KGLFI
+564 
-569 IWADSGIKG
+569 IKTKSS
-578 EHYLHAGDG
+578 ESNNI
-587 VPLRTVKALDE
+587 VSETVK
-598 GLPPFNSK
+598 K
-606 GLSIFISYK
+606 K
-615 I
+615 

>member
-263 LALNSDSPDL
+263 LALNSESPDL

-432 PCKIQPDTMAKDI
+432 PCKIQLDTMAKDI

-521 AASKEIEF
+521 AASKEIKF
-529 FDEKGSRIHELEKVE
+529 FDENVKDEHKV
-544 INPYGLKILELNEIP
+544 K
-559 SLKKQ
+559 
-564 KGLFI
+564 
-569 IWADSGIKG
+569 D
-578 EHYLHAGDG
+578 
-587 VPLRTVKALDE
+587 
-598 GLPPFNSK
+598 
-606 GLSIFISYK
+606 
-615 I
+615 

>member
-28 LKARGLSIVNQK
+28 LKSRGLSVVNQK

-94 IYRKVIERERKG
+94 IYRKVIDRERKG
-106 DYLGAT
+106 DYLGDT

-125 RIKGISNEVDV
+125 RIKGISNDVDV

-145 GDIEILPFL
+145 CDIEILPFL

-202 ISPDLIVLRS
+202 ISPDIIVLRS
-212 EQELT
+212 EQELN
-217 DEIKSKV
+217 DEIKNKV
-224 SLFCDVSFENVI
+224 SLFCDVSIDNVI

-244 YDVPIKMYEEGLDA
+244 YDIPIKMHEEGLDSS
-258 AVDKR
+258 VNTR
-263 LALNSDSPDL
+263 LSLNSKDPNL
-273 SRWNEMLSLKNGV
+273 TQWKQMLSLKDGV
-286 NKNVKI
+286 QQNIKI

-313 HSCLQNKVNLDLVW
+313 HACLQNKVNLDLLW
-327 IDADNYEIED
+327 IDADNFD
-337 LKNLNG
+337 LDELKKLNG

-353 GIEGKIGAIEYLR
+353 GIEGKILAIEFLR

-414 NQDLEADDVGAS
+414 NQNLEDDDIGAS

-432 PCKIQPDTMAKDI
+432 PCKIQSDTTANEI
-445 YNNEII
+445 YNNEIV

-463 KFRNELESKGLVFSG
+463 KFRKNLEDNGLIFSG
-478 LSPDEDLVEM
+478 LSPDEDLIEM

-499 SQFHPEFKSRPWDPA
+499 SQFHPEFKSRPWEPA

-521 AASKEIEF
+521 AASKNIEF
-529 FDEKGSRIHELEKVE
+529 VIENVEDGQKV
-544 INPYGLKILELNEIP
+544 K
-559 SLKKQ
+559 
-564 KGLFI
+564 
-569 IWADSGIKG
+569 D
-578 EHYLHAGDG
+578 
-587 VPLRTVKALDE
+587 
-598 GLPPFNSK
+598 
-606 GLSIFISYK
+606 
-615 I
+615 

>member
-28 LKARGLSIVNQK
+28 LKSRGLSVVNQK

-94 IYRKVIERERKG
+94 IYRKVIDRERKG

-125 RIKGISNEVDV
+125 RIKGISNDVDV

-202 ISPDLIVLRS
+202 ISPDIIVLRS
-212 EQELT
+212 EQELN
-217 DEIKSKV
+217 DEIKNKV
-224 SLFCDVSFENVI
+224 SLFCDVSIDNVI

-244 YDVPIKMYEEGLDA
+244 YDIPIKMHEEGLDSS
-258 AVDKR
+258 VNTR
-263 LALNSDSPDL
+263 LSLNSKDPNL
-273 SRWNEMLSLKNGV
+273 TQWKQMLSLKDGV
-286 NKNVKI
+286 QQNIKI

-313 HSCLQNKVNLDLVW
+313 HACLQNKVNLDLLW
-327 IDADNYEIED
+327 IDADNFD
-337 LKNLNG
+337 LDELKKLNG

-353 GIEGKIGAIEYLR
+353 GIEGKILAIEFLR
-366 KNKIPFLGICLGL
+366 RNKIPFLGICLGL

-414 NQDLEADDVGAS
+414 NQNLEDDDIGAS

-432 PCKIQPDTMAKDI
+432 PCKIQSDTTANEI
-445 YNNEII
+445 YNNEIV

-463 KFRNELESKGLVFSG
+463 KFRKNLEDNGLIFSG
-478 LSPDEDLVEM
+478 LSPDEDLIEM

-499 SQFHPEFKSRPWDPA
+499 SQFHPEFKSRPWEPA

-521 AASKEIEF
+521 AASKNIEIVIENVE
-529 FDEKGSRIHELEKVE
+529 DGQKV
-544 INPYGLKILELNEIP
+544 K
-559 SLKKQ
+559 
-564 KGLFI
+564 
-569 IWADSGIKG
+569 D
-578 EHYLHAGDG
+578 
-587 VPLRTVKALDE
+587 
-598 GLPPFNSK
+598 
-606 GLSIFISYK
+606 
-615 I
+615 

>member
-28 LKARGLSIVNQK
+28 LKSRGLSVVNQK

-112 VQVIPHIT
+112 VQIIPHIT

-125 RIKGISNEVDV
+125 RIKGISNDVDV

-212 EQELT
+212 DRDLT

-224 SLFCDVSFENVI
+224 SLFCDVDLQNVI
-236 NAPDLDDI
+236 NAPDLTDI
-244 YDVPIKMYEEGLDA
+244 YDVPLKMLDEGLDE

-263 LALNSDSPDL
+263 LNLNTIEPDL
-273 SRWNEMLSLKNGV
+273 TEWKSMMSLKDGV
-286 NKNVKI
+286 TKSVNI

-313 HSCLQNKVNLDLVW
+313 HACLQNKVILNLHW
-327 IDADNYEIED
+327 IDADNFDIDE
-337 LKNLNG
+337 LSSLNG

-353 GIEGKIGAIEYLR
+353 GIEGKISAIEYIR
-366 KNKIPFLGICLGL
+366 KNNIPFLGICLGL

-393 SDANSTEFS
+393 SDANSSEFS
-402 QTTKNP
+402 KNSKNP
-408 VIDLLP
+408 VIDILP
-414 NQDLEADDVGAS
+414 NQNIEKDDIGAS

-432 PCKIQPDTMAKDI
+432 PCKVKSDTQAHEI
-445 YNNEII
+445 YGNEIV

-463 KFRNELESKGLVFSG
+463 KYRKDLEASGLVFSG
-478 LSPDEDLVEM
+478 VSPDDDLIEM
-488 IELKDHPYFVA
+488 LEIKDHPFFVA

-521 AASKEIEF
+521 KASKEI
-529 FDEKGSRIHELEKVE
+529 DLSTEKIDDSTKVR
-544 INPYGLKILELNEIP
+544 
-559 SLKKQ
+559 
-564 KGLFI
+564 
-569 IWADSGIKG
+569 D
-578 EHYLHAGDG
+578 
-587 VPLRTVKALDE
+587 
-598 GLPPFNSK
+598 
-606 GLSIFISYK
+606 
-615 I
+615 

>member
-28 LKARGLSIVNQK
+28 LKSRGLSVVNQK

-125 RIKGISNEVDV
+125 RIKGISNDVDV

-212 EQELT
+212 DRDLT

-224 SLFCDVSFENVI
+224 SLFCDVDLHNVI
-236 NAPDLDDI
+236 NAPDLNDI
-244 YDVPIKMYEEGLDA
+244 YDVPLKMLDEGLDS

-263 LALNSDSPDL
+263 LNLNTPEPDL
-273 SRWNEMLSLKNGV
+273 TKWKSMMSLKEGV
-286 NKNVKI
+286 TKNVNI

-313 HSCLQNKVNLDLVW
+313 HACLQNKVILNLHW
-327 IDADNYEIED
+327 IDADNFDIEELSSLD
-337 LKNLNG
+337 G

-353 GIEGKIGAIEYLR
+353 GIEGKISAIEFIR
-366 KNKIPFLGICLGL
+366 KNNIPFLGICLGL
-379 QCAVIEFARNVCGI
+379 QCAVIEFARNECGI
-393 SDANSTEFS
+393 SDANSSEFS
-402 QTTKNP
+402 KNSKNP
-408 VIDLLP
+408 VIDILP
-414 NQDLEADDVGAS
+414 NQNLEKDDIGAS

-432 PCKIQPDTMAKDI
+432 PCKVISDTHAQEI
-445 YNNEII
+445 YGNEIV

-463 KFRNELESKGLVFSG
+463 KYRKDLEARGLVFSG
-478 LSPDEDLVEM
+478 VSPDDDLIEM
-488 IELKDHPYFVA
+488 IELKDHPFFVA
-499 SQFHPEFKSRPWDPA
+499 SQFHPEFKSRPWEPA

-521 AASKEIEF
+521 KASKENDIST
-529 FDEKGSRIHELEKVE
+529 EKIDDSSKVR
-544 INPYGLKILELNEIP
+544 
-559 SLKKQ
+559 
-564 KGLFI
+564 
-569 IWADSGIKG
+569 D
-578 EHYLHAGDG
+578 
-587 VPLRTVKALDE
+587 
-598 GLPPFNSK
+598 
-606 GLSIFISYK
+606 
-615 I
+615 

>member
-337 LKNLNG
+337 LKKLNG

-402 QTTKNP
+402 QTTKSP

-414 NQDLEADDVGAS
+414 NQELEADDVGAS

-521 AASKEIEF
+521 AASKEIKF
-529 FDEKGSRIHELEKVE
+529 FDENVKDEHKV
-544 INPYGLKILELNEIP
+544 K
-559 SLKKQ
+559 
-564 KGLFI
+564 
-569 IWADSGIKG
+569 D
-578 EHYLHAGDG
+578 
-587 VPLRTVKALDE
+587 
-598 GLPPFNSK
+598 
-606 GLSIFISYK
+606 
-615 I
+615 

>member
-28 LKARGLSIVNQK
+28 LKSRGLSIVNQK

-125 RIKGISNEVDV
+125 RIKGISNDVDV

-160 RKEFGQEN
+160 RKELGSEN
-168 VMFVHVTLVPFI
+168 VMFIHVTLVPFI

-196 MLRSYG
+196 MLRGYG

-212 EQELT
+212 DRGL
-217 DEIKSKV
+217 DEDIKNKV
-224 SLFCDVSFENVI
+224 SLFCDVSYENVI

-244 YDVPIKMYEEGLDA
+244 YDVPLKMHSEGLDA

-263 LALNSDSPDL
+263 LNLDTIEPELQDWKNMLDL
-273 SRWNEMLSLKNGV
+273 KKEATKDV
-286 NKNVKI
+286 EI

-308 VEALK
+308 VESLK
-313 HSCLQNKVNLDLVW
+313 HACLQNKVNLNLHW
-327 IDADNYEIED
+327 IDADNYDNED
-337 LKNLNG
+337 LSNLDG
-343 VVVPGGFGYR
+343 VVVPGGFGVR
-353 GIEGKIGAIEYLR
+353 GIEGKISAIQYLR
-366 KNKIPFLGICLGL
+366 ENKVPFLGICLGL
-379 QCAVIEFARNVCGI
+379 QCAVIEYARNVCGI
-393 SDANSTEFS
+393 NDANSSEFS
-402 QTTKNP
+402 QNTKDF

-414 NQDLEADDVGAS
+414 NQDLDKDDVGAS

-432 PCKIQPDTMAKDI
+432 PCKIEKNTLTSEIYKD
-445 YNNEII
+445 EVI

-463 KFRNELESKGLVFSG
+463 KYRDTLEENGLIFSG
-478 LSPDEDLVEM
+478 LSPDNNLVEM
-488 IELKDHPYFVA
+488 IELKDHPFFVA
-499 SQFHPEFKSRPWDPA
+499 SQFHPEFKSRPWEPS
-514 PMFNSFI
+514 PIFNSFI
-521 AASKEIEF
+521 KSASIKTQNKNEATL
-529 FDEKGSRIHELEKVE
+529 KTKV
-544 INPYGLKILELNEIP
+544 K
-559 SLKKQ
+559 
-564 KGLFI
+564 
-569 IWADSGIKG
+569 D
-578 EHYLHAGDG
+578 
-587 VPLRTVKALDE
+587 
-598 GLPPFNSK
+598 
-606 GLSIFISYK
+606 
-615 I
+615 

>member
-28 LKARGLSIVNQK
+28 LKSRGLSVINQK

-84 RKDANVTTGS
+84 RKDSNVTTGS
-94 IYRKVIERERKG
+94 IYRKVIESERKG

-125 RIKGISNEVDV
+125 RIKGISNDIDV

-160 RKEFGQEN
+160 RKELGSEN
-168 VMFVHVTLVPFI
+168 VMFIHVTLVPFI

-189 PTQHSVS
+189 PTQHSVTL
-196 MLRSYG
+196 LRAAG

-212 EQELT
+212 DRELNE
-217 DEIKSKV
+217 EIKSKV
-224 SLFCDVSFENVI
+224 SLFCDVSLSNVI

-244 YDVPIKMYEEGLDA
+244 YEVPLRMFDEGLDN
-258 AVDKR
+258 AVNDR
-263 LALNSDSPDL
+263 LKLNSNSQDL
-273 SRWNEMLSLKNGV
+273 SQWKTMVDLKQNAI
-286 NKNVKI
+286 NTVKI

-298 FGLPDSYMSV
+298 FGLPDSYLSV
-308 VEALK
+308 VESLK
-313 HSCLQNKVNLDLVW
+313 HSCLQNNVKLDLHW
-327 IDADNYEIED
+327 IDADNFELD
-337 LKNLNG
+337 FLADMDG
-343 VVVPGGFGYR
+343 VIVPGGFGYR
-353 GIEGKIGAIEYLR
+353 GIEGKISAIQYIRE
-366 KNKIPFLGICLGL
+366 NKIPFLGICLGL

-393 SDANSTEFS
+393 SDANSSEFS
-402 QTTKNP
+402 QNTKNY

-414 NQDLEADDVGAS
+414 NQDLDKDDVGAS

-432 PCKIQPDTMAKDI
+432 PCKINPDTIASKI
-445 YNNEII
+445 YSDEVI

-463 KFRNELESKGLVFSG
+463 KYRDKLIENGLIIGGV
-478 LSPDEDLVEM
+478 SPDNNLIEM
-488 IELKDHPYFVA
+488 IEIKDHPYFVA
-499 SQFHPEFKSRPWDPA
+499 SQFHPEFKSRPWEPA
-514 PMFNSFI
+514 PLFNDFI
-521 AASKEIEF
+521 AS
-529 FDEKGSRIHELEKVE
+529 S
-544 INPYGLKILELNEIP
+544 
-559 SLKKQ
+559 
-564 KGLFI
+564 
-569 IWADSGIKG
+569 IKTKSS
-578 EHYLHAGDG
+578 ESNNI
-587 VPLRTVKALDE
+587 VSETVK
-598 GLPPFNSK
+598 K
-606 GLSIFISYK
+606 K
-615 I
+615 

>member
-28 LKARGLSIVNQK
+28 LKSRGLSVVNQK

-94 IYRKVIERERKG
+94 IYRRVIERERKG

-125 RIKGISNEVDV
+125 RIKGISKDVDV

-212 EQELT
+212 DRDLT

-224 SLFCDVSFENVI
+224 SLFCDVDLHNVI
-236 NAPDLDDI
+236 NAPDLNDI
-244 YDVPIKMYEEGLDA
+244 YDVPLKMLNEGLDS

-263 LALNSDSPDL
+263 LNLNTPDPDL
-273 SRWNEMLSLKNGV
+273 TKWKSMMSLKEGV
-286 NKNVKI
+286 TRNVNI

-313 HSCLQNKVNLDLVW
+313 HACLQNKVILNLHWL
-327 IDADNYEIED
+327 DADNFDIEELSSLD
-337 LKNLNG
+337 G

-353 GIEGKIGAIEYLR
+353 GIEGKISAIEFIR

-379 QCAVIEFARNVCGI
+379 QCAVIEFARNECGI
-393 SDANSTEFS
+393 SDANSSEFS
-402 QTTKNP
+402 KNSKNP
-408 VIDLLP
+408 VIDILP
-414 NQDLEADDVGAS
+414 NQNLGKDDIGAS

-432 PCKIQPDTMAKDI
+432 PCKVISDTHAQEI
-445 YNNEII
+445 YGNEIV

-463 KFRNELESKGLVFSG
+463 KYRKDLEARGLVFSG
-478 LSPDEDLVEM
+478 VSPDGDLIEM
-488 IELKDHPYFVA
+488 IELKDHPFFVA
-499 SQFHPEFKSRPWDPA
+499 SQFHPEFKSRPWEPA

-521 AASKEIEF
+521 KASKEKDIST
-529 FDEKGSRIHELEKVE
+529 EKIDDSSKVR
-544 INPYGLKILELNEIP
+544 
-559 SLKKQ
+559 
-564 KGLFI
+564 
-569 IWADSGIKG
+569 D
-578 EHYLHAGDG
+578 
-587 VPLRTVKALDE
+587 
-598 GLPPFNSK
+598 
-606 GLSIFISYK
+606 
-615 I
+615 

>member
-28 LKARGLSIVNQK
+28 LKARGLSVVNQK

-160 RKEFGQEN
+160 RKELGQEN

-202 ISPDLIVLRS
+202 ISPDIIVLRS
-212 EQELT
+212 EQELN
-217 DEIKSKV
+217 DEIKNKV
-224 SLFCDVSFENVI
+224 SLFCDVSLENVI

-244 YDVPIKMYEEGLDA
+244 YDIPIKMFEEGLDSS
-258 AVDKR
+258 VNTR
-263 LALNSDSPDL
+263 LMLNSSSPDFTQ
-273 SRWNEMLSLKNGV
+273 WKQMLSLKDGV
-286 NKNVKI
+286 QKNIKI

-313 HSCLQNKVNLDLVW
+313 HACLHNKVSLDLVW
-327 IDADNYEIED
+327 IDADNFD
-337 LKNLNG
+337 LDELKKLNG

-353 GIEGKIGAIEYLR
+353 GIEGKILAIEYLR
-366 KNKIPFLGICLGL
+366 KNNIPFLGICLGL

-414 NQDLEADDVGAS
+414 NQNLEHDDVGAS

-432 PCKIQPDTMAKDI
+432 PCKIQPNTTVNEI
-445 YNNEII
+445 YKNEII

-463 KFRNELESKGLVFSG
+463 KFRKELEDNGLIFSG
-478 LSPDEDLVEM
+478 LSPDGDLVEM

-499 SQFHPEFKSRPWDPA
+499 SQFHPEFKSRPWEPA

-521 AASKEIEF
+521 NASKNIEF
-529 FDEKGSRIHELEKVE
+529 VIEIVEDGQKV
-544 INPYGLKILELNEIP
+544 K
-559 SLKKQ
+559 
-564 KGLFI
+564 
-569 IWADSGIKG
+569 D
-578 EHYLHAGDG
+578 
-587 VPLRTVKALDE
+587 
-598 GLPPFNSK
+598 
-606 GLSIFISYK
+606 
-615 I
+615 

>member
-28 LKARGLSIVNQK
+28 LKSRGLSVVNQK

-125 RIKGISNEVDV
+125 RIKGISNNVDV

-145 GDIEILPFL
+145 GDIEILPYL

-160 RKEFGQEN
+160 RKELGQEN
-168 VMFVHVTLVPFI
+168 VMFIHVTLVPYI

-196 MLRSYG
+196 MLRGYG
-202 ISPDLIVLRS
+202 ISPDIIVLRS
-212 EQELT
+212 DREL
-217 DEIKSKV
+217 DEDIKNKV
-224 SLFCDVSFENVI
+224 SLFCDVSYENVI

-244 YDVPIKMYEEGLDA
+244 YDVPLKMHSEGLDI

-263 LALNSDSPDL
+263 LNLNTEKPKL
-273 SRWNEMLSLKNGV
+273 ENWKKMLNLKNEA
-286 NKNVKI
+286 KEDVKI

-308 VEALK
+308 VESLK
-313 HSCLQNKVNLDLVW
+313 HACLQNKVNLDLQW
-327 IDADNYEIED
+327 IDADSYDIED
-337 LKNLNG
+337 IANLDG
-343 VVVPGGFGYR
+343 VVVPGGFGVR
-353 GIEGKIGAIEYLR
+353 GIEGKISAIQYLR
-366 KNKIPFLGICLGL
+366 ENKIPFLGICLGL

-393 SDANSTEFS
+393 SEANSAEFS
-402 QTTKNP
+402 QNTKDF

-414 NQDLEADDVGAS
+414 NQDLDKDDVGAS

-432 PCKIQPDTMAKDI
+432 PCKITKDTITSEI
-445 YNNEII
+445 YNDEVI

-463 KFRNELESKGLVFSG
+463 KYRDVLEKNGLVFSG
-478 LSPDEDLVEM
+478 LSPDNNLVEM
-488 IELKDHPYFVA
+488 IELTDHPFFVA
-499 SQFHPEFKSRPWDPA
+499 SQFHPEFKSRPWEPA
-514 PMFNSFI
+514 PMFNKFI
-521 AASKEIEF
+521 QRASATVNKT
-529 FDEKGSRIHELEKVE
+529 
-544 INPYGLKILELNEIP
+544 NTTP
-559 SLKKQ
+559 SKT
-564 KGLFI
+564 
-569 IWADSGIKG
+569 
-578 EHYLHAGDG
+578 
-587 VPLRTVKALDE
+587 RVKD
-598 GLPPFNSK
+598 
-606 GLSIFISYK
+606 
-615 I
+615 

>member
-28 LKARGLSIVNQK
+28 LKSRGLSVINQK

-84 RKDANVTTGS
+84 RKDSNVTTGS
-94 IYRKVIERERKG
+94 IYRKVIESERKG

-125 RIKGISNEVDV
+125 RIKGISNDIDV

-160 RKEFGQEN
+160 RKELGSEN
-168 VMFVHVTLVPFI
+168 VMFIHVTLVPFI

-189 PTQHSVS
+189 PTQHSVTL
-196 MLRSYG
+196 LRAAG

-212 EQELT
+212 DRELNE
-217 DEIKSKV
+217 EIKSKV
-224 SLFCDVSFENVI
+224 SLFCDVSLSNVI

-244 YDVPIKMYEEGLDA
+244 YEVPLRMFDEGLDN
-258 AVDKR
+258 AVNDR
-263 LALNSDSPDL
+263 LKLNSNSQDL
-273 SRWNEMLSLKNGV
+273 SQWKTMVDLKQNA
-286 NKNVKI
+286 KNTVKI

-298 FGLPDSYMSV
+298 FGLPDSYLSV
-308 VEALK
+308 VESLK
-313 HSCLQNKVNLDLVW
+313 HSCLQNNVKLDLHW
-327 IDADNYEIED
+327 IDADNFELD
-337 LKNLNG
+337 SLADMDG
-343 VVVPGGFGYR
+343 VIVPGGFGYR
-353 GIEGKIGAIEYLR
+353 GIEGKISAIQYIRE
-366 KNKIPFLGICLGL
+366 NKIPFLGICLGL

-393 SDANSTEFS
+393 SDANSSEFS
-402 QTTKNP
+402 QNTKNY

-414 NQDLEADDVGAS
+414 NQDLDKDDVGAS

-432 PCKIQPDTMAKDI
+432 PCKINPDTIASKI
-445 YNNEII
+445 YSDEVI

-463 KFRNELESKGLVFSG
+463 KYRDKLIENGLIIGGV
-478 LSPDEDLVEM
+478 SPDNNLVEM
-488 IELKDHPYFVA
+488 IEIKDHPYFVA
-499 SQFHPEFKSRPWDPA
+499 SQFHPEFKSRPWEPA
-514 PMFNSFI
+514 PLFNDFI
-521 AASKEIEF
+521 AS
-529 FDEKGSRIHELEKVE
+529 S
-544 INPYGLKILELNEIP
+544 
-559 SLKKQ
+559 
-564 KGLFI
+564 
-569 IWADSGIKG
+569 IKTKSS
-578 EHYLHAGDG
+578 ESNNI
-587 VPLRTVKALDE
+587 VSETVK
-598 GLPPFNSK
+598 K
-606 GLSIFISYK
+606 K
-615 I
+615 